1 MRFESSRRRTAL
13 SFFLCISTL
22 ITIIFASDT
31 QAASPDSAPPLP
43 APSGNVVRVSTE
55 PELQAAVRNL
65 ASDTTILIAPGTYH
79 LTNTLYVGLR
89 SLTNVA
95 LRGATNRRDDVVLVG
110 PGMTNGNFGNTPYGI
125 WTGEGVQGIL
135 IANLTIRDFY
145 SHPIILNAGTASPR
159 IYNVR
164 LADGGE
170 QLVKSNPDPAAGKG
184 IDNGI
189 VEYSVLEYSDT
200 SRDWYTNAVD
210 VHGGTGWII
219 RHNLFRN
226 IRAPFGQ
233 LAGPAILM
241 WRGSHDTIV
250 DGNTFVNC
258 QREIAFG
265 LDDIA
270 GYEHTGGIIKNNFIY
285 RDTWVSGDAGIT
297 LWDSASAQV
306 LHNSILIS
314 GTYSNAIEYRFP
326 DTAGV
331 LIANNLVDG
340 AIASRDGATATLVN
354 NSTAATPALFVN
366 PSAGDL
372 HLAATATGA
381 IDTAVPVAGAATDWD
396 GEPRSQS
403 APDLGADEI
412 AAPSVTPTGNAS
424 PDGTIVPPASQVVD
438 DSGAAWTIG
447 SRGAILRNAQP
458 TNGFGSTIAWKN
470 HTINVLGTDNNWW
483 QWTSSGWVDVAPG
496 TSSGVA
502 SSTSPDATEVPTNA
516 SQIIDSSGAVWTI
529 SGGVV
534 ILRNG
539 VPAADGL
546 GSKIVWINGVIYVL
560 GVDNNWWQ
568 WTDLRW
574 VTVGSSRPAGASS
587 DGTIVPTNGNQIVDG
602 SGAVWTIGESLTI
615 QRNGTWAAGGLG
627 SRILWASGAVYV
639 LGVDGNWWLW
649 TGSGWVN
656 IGPTAP

>member
-13 SFFLCISTL
+13 SLLLCISTF
-22 ITIIFASDT
+22 TIIFAKDT
-31 QAASPDSAPPLP
+31 HAASPDSAPPLP

-89 SLTNVA
+89 SLTNIA

-125 WTGEGVQGIL
+125 WTGDGVQGIL

-145 SHPIILNAGTASPR
+145 FHPIILNAGTASPR

-170 QLVKSNPDPAAGKG
+170 QLLKSNPDPAAGTG

-189 VEYSVLEYSDT
+189 VEYSVLEYTDT
-200 SRDWYTNAVD
+200 SRDWYTNGVD
-210 VHGGTGWII
+210 VHGGTRWII

-241 WRGSHDTIV
+241 WRGSRDTIV

-258 QREIAFG
+258 QREIACG

-285 RDTWVSGDAGIT
+285 RDTWVSGDAGII
-297 LWDSASAQV
+297 LWDAPSAQV

-331 LIANNLVDG
+331 LIANNLADG

-354 NSTAATPALFVN
+354 NSTAATPSLFVN

-381 IDTAVPVAGAATDWD
+381 IDKAVPVAGAATDWD

-403 APDLGADEI
+403 APDLGADETM
-412 AAPSVTPTGNAS
+412 AAQPSPAGNTS
-424 PDGTIVPPASQVVD
+424 PDGTTVPPAPQIVD
-438 DSGAAWTIG
+438 DSGA
-447 SRGAILRNAQP
+447 
-458 TNGFGSTIAWKN
+458 
-470 HTINVLGTDNNWW
+470 
-483 QWTSSGWVDVAPG
+483 
-496 TSSGVA
+496 
-502 SSTSPDATEVPTNA
+502 
-516 SQIIDSSGAVWTI
+516 VWT
-529 SGGVV
+529 
-534 ILRNG
+534 
-539 VPAADGL
+539 
-546 GSKIVWINGVIYVL
+546 
-560 GVDNNWWQ
+560 
-568 WTDLRW
+568 
-574 VTVGSSRPAGASS
+574 AG
-587 DGTIVPTNGNQIVDG
+587 
-602 SGAVWTIGESLTI
+602 
-615 QRNGTWAAGGLG
+615 
-627 SRILWASGAVYV
+627 
-639 LGVDGNWWLW
+639 
-649 TGSGWVN
+649 
-656 IGPTAP
+656 

>member
-1 MRFESSRRRTAL
+1 MRFESNRRKTVL
-13 SFFLCISTL
+13 SFLLTISML
-22 ITIIFASDT
+22 ITIILAGDT
-31 QAASPDSAPPLP
+31 HAASPDSAPPLP
-43 APSGNVVRVSTE
+43 SPSGNVVRVSTE

-65 ASDTTILIAPGTYH
+65 ASDTTILIAPGTYY
-79 LTNTLYVGLR
+79 LTSTLYVGSRL
-89 SLTNVA
+89 LTNIA

-125 WTGEGVQGIL
+125 WTGDGVQGIL

-164 LADGGE
+164 LAHGGE

-189 VEYSVLEYSDT
+189 VEYSVLEYTDT

-265 LDDIA
+265 LDDVA
-270 GYEHTGGIIKNNFIY
+270 GYEHIGGIIKNNFIY
-285 RDTWVSGDAGIT
+285 RETWVSGDAGII
-297 LWDSASAQV
+297 LWDSPSAQV

-340 AIASRDGATATLVN
+340 AIASREGGTATLVN
-354 NSTAATPALFVN
+354 NSTAASPSLFVN

-381 IDTAVPVAGAATDWD
+381 IAKGVPVAGAGTDWD
-396 GEPRSQS
+396 GEPRSPS
-403 APDLGADEI
+403 APDLGADETAVAP
-412 AAPSVTPTGNAS
+412 AAAVASTSVDATT
-424 PDGTIVPPASQVVD
+424 VPPASQVVD
-438 DSGAAWTIG
+438 DSGAVWTIG
-447 SRGAILRNAQP
+447 SGAAILRNGQP
-458 TNGFGSTIAWKN
+458 TSGLGSTILWKN
-470 HTINVLGTDNNWW
+470 HAINVLGIDNNWW
-483 QWTSSGWVDVAPG
+483 QWSGSGWVYVGSTGSIGAASAP
-496 TSSGVA
+496 SS
-502 SSTSPDATEVPTNA
+502 DATEVPTNA
-516 SQIIDSSGAVWTI
+516 SEIVDSSGAVWTI
-529 SGGVV
+529 GD
-534 ILRNG
+534 
-539 VPAADGL
+539 A
-546 GSKIVWINGVIYVL
+546 
-560 GVDNNWWQ
+560 
-568 WTDLRW
+568 
-574 VTVGSSRPAGASS
+574 
-587 DGTIVPTNGNQIVDG
+587 
-602 SGAVWTIGESLTI
+602 LTI

-627 SRILWASGAVYV
+627 SEILWTGGAIYV
-639 LGVDGNWWLW
+639 LGVDGNWWRW
-649 TGSGWVN
+649 AGAGWMN
-656 IGPTAP
+656 IGPTQP